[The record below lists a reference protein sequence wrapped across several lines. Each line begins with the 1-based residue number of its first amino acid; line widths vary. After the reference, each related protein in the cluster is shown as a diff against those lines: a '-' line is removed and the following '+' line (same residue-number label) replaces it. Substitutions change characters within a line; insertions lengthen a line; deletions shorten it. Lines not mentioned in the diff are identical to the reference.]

1 MEFVD
6 LNHVALHVKNL
17 DASAAFYRDK
27 IGLPDM
33 PRPDFPFP
41 GAWFRIGRVQE
52 LHLIAGRDR
61 EVVADK
67 RGTHWAL
74 QVDSIDE
81 AWDLMSERGVSPYSR
96 QTRPDGAFQ
105 FYVDDP
111 DGHVIEFCQVQHI
124 DG

>member
-1 MEFVD
+1 MEIVD
-6 LNHVALHVKNL
+6 LNHVAIHVKDL
-17 DASAAFYRDK
+17 DVSVSFYRET

-41 GAWFRIGRVQE
+41 GAWFRLGRDQE
-52 LHLIAGRDR
+52 LHLIAGREK

-74 QVDSIDE
+74 QVTSIEE
-81 AWDLMSERGVSPYSR
+81 AWELMAGRGADPYSR

-111 DGHVIEFCQVQHI
+111 DGHVIEFCQV
-124 DG
+124 